1 MSSRL
6 RSVLLP
12 VICAALLLPASAG
25 AVAHAAPASAEAPAQ
40 AASAGALPRA
50 ATVADGK
57 AAPAPQFSIAV
68 MQRDPARLGGSGVV
82 DVVLTRRGVQDR
94 VVRDVQARIAV
105 ESGVRIVKAAGKGW
119 TCPVPQ
125 RRARAL
131 TCTITAAVAATAS
144 PAALSVRVA
153 VALGARS
160 RTPLTDITA
169 TATWSGDPAAR
180 TSPLPRPWLVQDSGP
195 LDVHAALDAQLSSP
209 AGTDIAILTG
219 GDAASRQVVLAGTI
233 EGVEGGQV
241 TAEWFV
247 KSGPKATFLN
257 PRTVLDAKG
266 EVNQVVEYAGG
277 LTGKATSVI
286 GLRVTSD
293 GRTVTRTLPLTL
305 RASRILG
312 NVDGRDER
320 IGQLATASLVP
331 IPFED
336 YVDADDDHIVI
347 DGPSGPQQPGSQVT
361 LSVRSTKGVAIE
373 SLAWYSV
380 DESDRSTF
388 VTDARTATFTV
399 PTQPGDAQTIQVAAV
414 MANGE
419 THEEGFIL
427 YALDESEVRTSS
439 RGAATTEDDTTA
451 NLAVFCS
458 LAQNVLDQRAAGT
471 ENEITIDPP
480 GGVQLAF
487 APKQADISKA
497 FMGGECK
504 PDGQMTINGG
514 SLKHP
519 SAWTFNSVVATV
531 DPTGLTVSTVGWN
544 PPALLQKIFFGK
556 LKIEWKGTLTSTL
569 TDGNWGLLGGTVDM
583 QPVTILGQKVVYGPE
598 FIPLPGEWSVKKD
611 GTKLLFLNKAD
622 GAPAD
627 NTLRITEEAT
637 GPKDGKAV
645 ITGDAVSGSL
655 DNVAVEVAN
664 ITLGDNGQGDS
675 FVANGSGRLNFNS
688 ATAQRKITLKVEC
701 YKDKVLS
708 DNCELV
714 DRLTLKSFNLT
725 LADDTISLSAEA
737 AFRYADDQVF
747 GFAVE
752 GLYVDSKTWTMTG
765 SSTNTWNLGQGLS
778 MKSLVGT
785 IERRPTPGET
795 GRTDLFIDVRGTLEG
810 LTFGSAI
817 TVDSLDARV
826 TNQCAA
832 EEEAQGTCVPTEM
845 RLQVDA
851 KLQAAIPGS
860 TGRTPLSVRAAA
872 NLATLKFRFEGTA
885 EDVAIGPQGMQV
897 TKARFI
903 LTNETTNTCRP
914 KGAPAPTDSG
924 YTTQIVGQVRLLNN
938 DFTVNA
944 QFNADGYCL
953 WGNSGPMALGSEGLK
968 ATSGLLVYSNFTG
981 GAELVIG
988 GGAPVAVPPG
998 KIQLSGQ
1005 FDLPPSV
1012 RDFLGT
1018 SGKVTYEANV
1028 ATNLTSAD
1036 FALRL
1041 TTADAIVLYEQTQA
1055 ANTTDVRSKVTMSDV
1070 GLKVSYDVNNPKASL
1085 EVFAN
1090 GELILPR
1097 QDDPAVASVTP
1108 LGVTGSFG
1116 FDGAKVSFEIA
1127 ASVNTK
1133 AGPVQDAFGQPG
1145 LTIRELAVSLGL
1157 AAVPVPSPTVKL
1169 NADATLPPSWGKSI
1183 GIKAGA
1189 PIRLGVA
1196 LDLNAPCL
1204 SFAIGEE
1211 DKAQRKLALDL
1222 ANLGVISAYYF
1233 RLLLAPAGCTLP
1245 SGSGTP
1251 LVIKPGY
1258 AFAFDGFIMGSPT
1271 RMEFQ
1276 VGLGDGLQIKTVLDL
1291 EKPLDLYAAK
1301 LSDYEGTRGPKIDLD
1316 IDSAKSLYNIKVD
1329 AALEI
1334 GRVDYNAGIRVAV
1347 KGELNTSGD
1356 MITASLQGHAQGA
1369 LGPISVE
1376 IPEKRT
1382 LGKKESLGKPGLMVD
1397 LKIPK
1402 AGKEG
1407 KPTVNAG
1414 AQINASVVGLTLKV
1428 AADLNYS
1435 DGQLVELKAILDTK
1449 IDIFVAMLQARVQF
1463 DLCQGTLSP
1472 IKQDGTGS
1480 QCTTFAKDKLEG
1492 ASPSIRVGVT
1502 GRYRILWWGKDY
1514 LWQAYDSEGK
1524 PGGPPAPSE
1533 PTALELATQIPDG
1546 VGNPEVSALYV
1557 YKNHDVYARRT
1568 LSGRPVSPT
1577 VYLKVLE
1584 GAAKGS
1590 IPACDRT
1597 RVGAQAWE
1605 PTADDTNPS
1614 LEPLNP
1620 YPMAPSESCAMRAKA
1635 AIYYSS
1641 NPVIT
1646 DMDIVCEADR
1656 CYVPKADAGLF
1667 TDGLTLSPRQAT
1679 SKDAAQQQIDARAQ
1693 AFTGLTT
1700 PPGFVP
1706 PGGILQKEGPSPA
1719 AVEGWDGKSE
1729 LRADTF
1735 TLNLVNGSGKSVWTF
1750 GGKPNDASVSSH
1762 FELRGTEGS
1771 ARLLQFTLYRQG
1783 TYATSRQI
1791 IVPVKKPA
1799 AGSKVEPMLVV
1810 SDGMFTVYDG
1820 SIGADTV
1827 IWGVKRDGSCFYNK
1841 ERVGTT
1847 LEADFC
1853 KSR

>member
-1 MSSRL
+1 MSNRL
-6 RSVLLP
+6 RSALVL
-12 VICAALLLPASAG
+12 VTCSALLVPASAG
-25 AVAHAAPASAEAPAQ
+25 AVASAEPVTPDASPTVLSTPTSREDTAEEGQ
-40 AASAGALPRA
+40 A
-50 ATVADGK
+50 T
-57 AAPAPQFSIAV
+57 PAPQFSIAV

-82 DVVLTRRGVQDR
+82 DVVLTRRGVEDR
-94 VVRDVQARIAV
+94 VVRDAKARITL
-105 ESGVRIVKAAGKGW
+105 ETGTWITKASGKGW
-119 TCPVPQ
+119 TCPTPQ
-125 RRARAL
+125 RQTRTL
-131 TCTITAAVAATAS
+131 TCTHKAAIAATAS
-144 PAALSVRVA
+144 PAPIAIEVA
-153 VALGARS
+153 VGLAAKT
-160 RTPLTDITA
+160 RTPITEITA
-169 TATWSGDPAAR
+169 TATWIGDPAAK
-180 TSPLPRPWLVQDSGP
+180 TSPFPKPWLVQDSGP
-195 LDVHAALDAQLSSP
+195 LDVHPALDAQLSSP
-209 AGTDIAILTG
+209 VGTDVAILTG
-219 GDAASRQVVLAGTI
+219 GDAESRRVVIAGTI
-233 EGVEGGQV
+233 AGVEGGQV

-247 KSGPKATFLN
+247 KSGPKVTFLN
-257 PRTVLDAKG
+257 PTTVLDAKG
-266 EVNQVVEYAGG
+266 EVNQIVEYPDT
-277 LTGKATSVI
+277 LKGKVTSVI

-293 GRTVTRTLPLTL
+293 NRTVARTLPLTL

-312 NVDGRDER
+312 TVDGRDER
-320 IGQLATASLVP
+320 IGQLATASLIP

-336 YVDADDDHIVI
+336 YVDTDDDHIAI

-361 LSVRSTKGVAIE
+361 LSVRSKKGVAIE
-373 SLAWYSV
+373 SLAWYSI
-380 DESDRSTF
+380 DQDDRSTF

-399 PTQPGDAQTIQVAAV
+399 PTQPGDARTIQVAAV
-414 MANGE
+414 MASGE

-427 YALDESEVRTSS
+427 YALDESELRVSTRDVAVS
-439 RGAATTEDDTTA
+439 EDDTTA
-451 NLAVFCS
+451 NLAIFCS
-458 LAQNVLDQRAAGT
+458 LAQNVLDQRTAGT
-471 ENEITIDPP
+471 ENEITINPP

-514 SLKHP
+514 SLQHP
-519 SAWTFNSVVATV
+519 SAWTFNSVEAKV
-531 DPTGLTVSTVGWN
+531 DATGLTVSTIGWN
-544 PPALLQKIFFGK
+544 PPAILQKIFFGK

-611 GTKLLFLNKAD
+611 GTKLLFLNQAD

-627 NTLRITEEAT
+627 NTLRITEEVT

-645 ITGDAVSGSL
+645 ITADAVSGSL

-688 ATAQRKITLKVEC
+688 ETAQRKITLKVEC
-701 YKDKVLS
+701 YRDKVLS

-714 DRLTLKSFNLT
+714 ERLTLRSFNLT

-765 SSTNTWNLGQGLS
+765 STTNTWNLGQGLS

-785 IERRPTPGET
+785 VERRPTPGET
-795 GRTDLFIDVRGTLEG
+795 DKTDLFIDVRGTLEG
-810 LTFGSAI
+810 LTFGSAV

-832 EEEAQGTCVPTEM
+832 EEEASGTCKPTEM

-851 KLQAAIPGS
+851 KLQAAIPGTS
-860 TGRTPLSVRAAA
+860 GRTPLSVRAAA
-872 NLATLKFRFEGTA
+872 NLTTLKFRFEGTA

-903 LTNETTNTCRP
+903 LTNETTSTCRP
-914 KGAPAPTDSG
+914 KGAPEPTDTG
-924 YTTQIVGQVRLLNN
+924 YTTQIAGQVRLLNN
-938 DFTVNA
+938 DFTVSA
-944 QFNADGYCL
+944 QFNSDGYCL
-953 WGNSGPMALGSEGLK
+953 WGNSGPMTLGSEGMK
-968 ATSGLLVYSNFTG
+968 ATSGLLVYSNFPG

-988 GGAPVAVPPG
+988 GGAPVAVPAG
-998 KIQLSGQ
+998 KIQLSGA
-1005 FDLPPSV
+1005 FDLPASV

-1018 SGKVTYEANV
+1018 SGEVTYEANV

-1036 FALRL
+1036 FALTL
-1041 TTADAIVLYEQTQA
+1041 KTADAIVLYEQTQA
-1055 ANTTDVRSKVTMSDV
+1055 AGGTDVRSKVTMSDV

-1097 QDDPAVASVTP
+1097 QDDPSIASVTP

-1127 ASVNTK
+1127 ASVTTK
-1133 AGPVQDAFGQPG
+1133 NGPVENAFGQPG

-1169 NADATLPPSWGKSI
+1169 NADATLPDGWGKSI

-1189 PIRLGVA
+1189 PIRLAVA

-1204 SFAIGEE
+1204 NFSIGEE
-1211 DKAQRKLALDL
+1211 DKAKRKLALDL

-1271 RMEFQ
+1271 RMEFE
-1276 VGLGDGLQIKTVLDL
+1276 VGLGDGLRIKTILDL

-1301 LSDYEGTRGPKIDLD
+1301 LSDFQGDAGPKVSLD
-1316 IDSAKSLYNIKVD
+1316 IDTKASKYDIDLD

-1334 GRVDYNAGIRVAV
+1334 GKVDYNVGIMVAV
-1347 KGELNTSGD
+1347 KGSLRTSGD
-1356 MITASLQGHAQGA
+1356 MITATLQGHAKGA

-1376 IPEKRT
+1376 IPERRT
-1382 LGKKESLGKPGLMVD
+1382 VGKKESLGKPGLMVD

-1407 KPTVNAG
+1407 KATVNAG
-1414 AQINASVVGLTLKV
+1414 AQINASIVGLTLTV

-1472 IKQDGTGS
+1472 IKQDGSGS

-1514 LWQAYDSEGK
+1514 LWQAYNSEGK
-1524 PGGPPAPSE
+1524 EGGAPAPDVPSPLDLTTE
-1533 PTALELATQIPDG
+1533 IPEG
-1546 VGNPEVSALYV
+1546 VGDPQLSSSYV
-1557 YKNHDVYARRT
+1557 IRNHDVRARPTQPGFST
-1568 LSGRPVSPT
+1568 LYVKTLRGQDV
-1577 VYLKVLE
+1577 
-1584 GAAKGS
+1584 GS
-1590 IPACDRT
+1590 APACESA
-1597 RVGAQAWE
+1597 RVGAQAWV
-1605 PTADDTNPS
+1605 PTADDTNPAV
-1614 LEPLNP
+1614 EAQNV
-1620 YPMAPSESCAMRAKA
+1620 YPMQAGETCGLLVMKTNEKGNLLAQDTLVCAATYCYFA
-1635 AIYYSS
+1635 GNSQGLYS
-1641 NPVIT
+1641 V
-1646 DMDIVCEADR
+1646 
-1656 CYVPKADAGLF
+1656 VPRTGGSSGVVA
-1667 TDGLTLSPRQAT
+1667 RNQAL
-1679 SKDAAQQQIDARAQ
+1679 
-1693 AFTGLTT
+1693 TGLTT
-1700 PPGFVP
+1700 PPGFIP
-1706 PGGILQKEGPSPA
+1706 PGGILQKDGPNPA
-1719 AVEGWDGKSE
+1719 AVEGWDGRSE

-1735 TLNLVNGSGKSVWTF
+1735 TLNLVNGSGKSVWSF

-1771 ARLLQFTLYRQG
+1771 ARLMQFTLYRQG
-1783 TYATSRQI
+1783 NYAASRQI

-1799 AGSKVEPMLVV
+1799 AGNRVEPMLVV
-1810 SDGMFTVYDG
+1810 SDGLFTVYDG
-1820 SIGADTV
+1820 RIGADTV
-1827 IWGVKRDGSCFYNK
+1827 IWGVKKDGSCFYNK

-1853 KSR
+1853 KVR

>member
-1 MSSRL
+1 MSFLL
-6 RSVLLP
+6 RSILVPL
-12 VICAALLLPASAG
+12 VSVALLMPASAG
-25 AVAHAAPASAEAPAQ
+25 AVAHAEPVATDTATPAAQ
-40 AASAGALPRA
+40 ADPVPRETSEAS
-50 ATVADGK
+50 GK

-94 VVRDVQARIAV
+94 VVRDVQARVSV
-105 ESGVRIVKAAGKGW
+105 ESGTRIAKAAGKGW
-119 TCPVPQ
+119 TCPTPRGQ
-125 RRARAL
+125 ARTL
-131 TCTITAAVAATAS
+131 TCTLDAAVPATAS
-144 PAALSVRVA
+144 PAPITVDVA
-153 VALGARS
+153 VALGAQS

-169 TATWSGDPAAR
+169 TATWIGDPAAR
-180 TSPLPRPWLVQDSGP
+180 TSPLPKPWLVQDSGP
-195 LDVHAALDAQLSSP
+195 LDVHPALDAQLSSP
-209 AGTDIAILTG
+209 AGMDIAILTR
-219 GDAASRQVVLAGTI
+219 GDAESRQVVIAGTI
-233 EGVEGGQV
+233 AGIEGGQV

-247 KSGPKATFLN
+247 KSGPKVSFLN
-257 PRTVLDAKG
+257 PQTVRDAKG
-266 EVNQVVEYAGG
+266 EVNQIVEYADD
-277 LTGKATSVI
+277 LKGKATSVI

-293 GRTVTRTLPLTL
+293 NRTVTRTLPLTV

-312 NVDGRDER
+312 NVDGRDSR
-320 IGQLATASLVP
+320 IAQLAKASLIP

-336 YVDADDDHIVI
+336 YVDADDDHIAI
-347 DGPSGPQQPGSQVT
+347 DGPSGPQQPGSQAT
-361 LSVRSTKGVAIE
+361 LSVRSKSGVAIE
-373 SLAWYSV
+373 SLAWYSI
-380 DESDRSTF
+380 DQNDRSTF
-388 VTDARTATFTV
+388 VTDARTATFAV
-399 PTQPGDAQTIQVAAV
+399 PSQPGDARTIQVAAV

-427 YALDESEVRTSS
+427 YALDESELRMSVRDV
-439 RGAATTEDDTTA
+439 GATEDDTTA
-451 NLAVFCS
+451 NLAIFCS
-458 LAQNVLDQRAAGT
+458 LAQNVLDQRGAGT

-487 APKQADISKA
+487 TPKQADISKA

-504 PDGQMTINGG
+504 PDGQMTISGG
-514 SLKHP
+514 AFKHP
-519 SAWTFNSVVATV
+519 SAWTFNSVEAKV
-531 DPTGLTVSTVGWN
+531 DPTGLTVTTLGWV
-544 PPALLQKIFFGK
+544 PPAILQKIFFGK

-569 TDGNWGLLGGTVDM
+569 TDGQWGLLGGTVDM

-598 FIPLPGEWSVKKD
+598 FIPLPGDWSVKKD

-627 NTLRITEEAT
+627 NTLRITEEVT

-645 ITGDAVSGSL
+645 ITADAVSGSL

-675 FVANGSGRLNFNS
+675 FVANGSGQLNFNS
-688 ATAQRKITLKVEC
+688 ETAQRKITLKVEC
-701 YKDKVLS
+701 YRDKVLS

-714 DRLTLKSFNLT
+714 ERLTLRSFNVI
-725 LADDTISLSAEA
+725 LADDTISLTAEA

-765 SSTNTWNLGQGLS
+765 STTNTWNLGQGLS

-785 IERRPTPGET
+785 IERRPRTGEADK
-795 GRTDLFIDVRGTLEG
+795 TDLFIDVRGTLEG
-810 LTFGSAI
+810 LTFGSAV

-832 EEEAQGTCVPTEM
+832 QEEAQGTCVPTEM

-851 KLQAAIPGS
+851 QLQATIPGS
-860 TGRTPLSVRAAA
+860 AGRTPLSVRAAA
-872 NLATLKFRFEGTA
+872 NLSTLKFRFEGTA

-914 KGAPAPTDSG
+914 KGAPEPTGSG
-924 YTTQIVGQVRLLNN
+924 YTTQIAGQVRLLNN

-944 QFNADGYCL
+944 QFNSDGYCL
-953 WGNSGPMALGSEGLK
+953 WGNSGPMALGSEGLR
-968 ATSGLLVYSNFTG
+968 ATSGLLVYSNFAG

-988 GGAPVAVPPG
+988 GGSPAAVPAG
-998 KIQLSGQ
+998 KIQLSGA
-1005 FDLPPSV
+1005 FDLPASV

-1018 SGKVTYEANV
+1018 SGEVTYEANV

-1036 FALRL
+1036 FKLTL

-1055 ANTTDVRSKVTMSDV
+1055 SAETDVRSKVTMSDV
-1070 GLKVSYDVNNPKASL
+1070 GLEVSYDVNNPKASL

-1097 QDDPAVASVTP
+1097 QDDRTVASVTP

-1157 AAVPVPSPTVKL
+1157 SAVPVPSPTVKL
-1169 NADATLPPSWGKSI
+1169 NADATLPAGWGKSI

-1189 PIRLGVA
+1189 PIRLAVA

-1204 SFAIGEE
+1204 NFSIGEE
-1211 DKAQRKLALDL
+1211 DKANRKLALDL

-1271 RMEFQ
+1271 RMEFE
-1276 VGLGDGLQIKTVLDL
+1276 VGLGDGLKIKTVLDL

-1301 LSDYEGTRGPKIDLD
+1301 LSNFQGDAGPKVALD
-1316 IDSAKSLYNIKVD
+1316 IDTKASKYDIDLD

-1334 GRVDYNAGIRVAV
+1334 GKVEYNVGIMVAV
-1347 KGELNTSGD
+1347 KGSLRTSGD
-1356 MITASLQGHAQGA
+1356 MITATLQGHAKGA

-1382 LGKKESLGKPGLMVD
+1382 VGKKESLGKPGLMVD

-1407 KPTVNAG
+1407 NPTVNAG
-1414 AQINASVVGLTLKV
+1414 AQINASVVGLTLTV

-1435 DGQLVELKAILDTK
+1435 DGQLVELKAIVDTK
-1449 IDIFVAMLQARVQF
+1449 INIYVAMLQARVQF

-1472 IKQDGTGS
+1472 IKQDGSGS

-1533 PTALELATQIPDG
+1533 PTALELATQIPEG
-1546 VGNPEVSALYV
+1546 VGNPEVSGLYV
-1557 YKNHDVYARRT
+1557 YKNHDVFARRT
-1568 LSGRPVSPT
+1568 LDDRPTSPT

-1584 GAAKGS
+1584 GRAKGD

-1605 PTADDTNPS
+1605 PTADDSNPS
-1614 LEPLNP
+1614 VEPLNP
-1620 YPMAPSESCAMRAKA
+1620 YPMTEGESCAMRAKA

-1646 DMDIVCEADR
+1646 DVDIVCEPDR
-1656 CYVPKADAGLF
+1656 CFVPKSDAGIL
-1667 TDGLTLSPRQAT
+1667 TAGLMLSPREST
-1679 SKDAAQQQIDARAQ
+1679 TRDPAQRQMDARAQ
-1693 AFTGLTT
+1693 TFTGLTT
-1700 PPGFVP
+1700 PPGFIP
-1706 PGGILQKEGPSPA
+1706 PGGILQKEGPNPA
-1719 AVEGWDGKSE
+1719 AVEGWDGRSE

-1735 TLNLVNGSGKSVWTF
+1735 TLNLVNGSGKSVWSF
-1750 GGKPNDASVSSH
+1750 GGKPNDASVASH

-1771 ARLLQFTLYRQG
+1771 VRLIQFTLYRQG
-1783 TYATSRQI
+1783 NYASSRQI

-1820 SIGADTV
+1820 RIGADSV
-1827 IWGVKRDGSCFYNK
+1827 IWGVKKDGSCFYNK
-1841 ERVGTT
+1841 DRVGST
-1847 LEADFC
+1847 LAADFC
-1853 KSR
+1853 RQP